1 MTKPQEAYVM
11 LDATRSVAQSIQ
23 HIILRNY
30 ADKNNLK
37 ITFYGVEFKGIE
49 EKHFQLKQY
58 IFDHPTK
65 NFLLYTIYQFYNK
78 NDGFDLELIKK
89 VISNK
94 KMLYFAAEDIK
105 IESLKDLEDIKED
118 LLVSHIN
125 LSNRDLMSSNDLSFL
140 KSN

>member
-1 MTKPQEAYVM
+1 MAKPQEAYVM

-30 ADKNNLK
+30 AHKNNLK

-58 IFDHPTK
+58 IFDHPTN
-65 NFLLYTIYQFYNK
+65 NFLLFTIYQFYNEK
-78 NDGFDLELIKK
+78 HGFDLELIKK

-94 KMLYFAAEDIK
+94 KMLHFASENIQ
-105 IESLKDLEDIKED
+105 ILTLKDLEKIKIE
-118 LLVSHIN
+118 LIVSHIN
-125 LSNRDLMSSNDLSFL
+125 IINREKKWNY
-140 KSN
+140 